1 MLEKPDI
8 QDASIINCLSDA
20 YGLRIAQLDFLP
32 LGADQGTAVYR
43 AVGDDAAVYFVKLR
57 RGDFNDMTIRVPR
70 LLHDQGVRQVIAPIP
85 TLAGQLWTVVDE
97 FKLAVFPFADGH
109 NGYET
114 DLLDHHWIEFGR
126 ALKAIHTALI
136 PPAVLRRIQRET
148 YSARWRQEVRQ
159 ILAQVEGTIFQDPVA
174 AELAAFLKRQQAAVS
189 ALVERAEA
197 LAAVLQAH
205 SQQLI
210 LCHGDIHAG
219 NILIDADDHFYIVD
233 WDTLIL
239 APKERDL
246 MFVGG
251 GLFMNRRSPEQEEA
265 LFYQGYGQTQV
276 DPVALA
282 YYRYER
288 IVQDIAAFS
297 SQILLNDDGGQDR
310 ANGLRL
316 LMGQFEPGQ
325 VIDIAYR
332 SEKHLPPDLRSSV

>member
-1 MLEKPDI
+1 MLDKPDI
-8 QDASIINCLSDA
+8 QDASISACLSSA

-32 LGADQGTAVYR
+32 LGADQGTAVYH

-57 RGDFNDMTIRVPR
+57 RNDFDDVTIRVPK

-85 TLAGQLWTVVDE
+85 TLTGQLWTQVDE
-97 FKLAVFPFADGH
+97 FKLAVFPFIDGH

-114 DLLDHHWIEFGR
+114 DLQDHHWVEFGR

-136 PPAVLRRIQRET
+136 PPAVLGRIQHET
-148 YSARWRQEVRQ
+148 YSVRWRQEVRQ
-159 ILAQVEGTIFQDPVA
+159 ILAQVEGTTFHDPVA
-174 AELAAFLKRQQAAVS
+174 AELAAFLNGQQAAIS
-189 ALVERAEA
+189 ALVGRAEA

-219 NILIDADDHFYIVD
+219 NVLIDVDDHFYLVD

-265 LFYQGYGQTQV
+265 LFYQGYGQTQI

-297 SQILLNDDGGQDR
+297 SQILSTDDGEDR

-316 LMGQFEPGQ
+316 LMGQFEPGN
-325 VIDIAYR
+325 VIEIAYR
-332 SEKHLPPDLRSSV
+332 SEKDLPPEHRGE